1 MSELITSSDE
11 LIKLGVKL
19 KDYIKTAIDETSNDY
34 VEVSHNQTINIID
47 ALEYIRKYRN
57 ILLCIDEICKNRN
70 KY

>member
-19 KDYIKTAIDETSNDY
+19 KDYIKTAIDETSDDY

>member
-1 MSELITSSDE
+1 MSDLITSSDAV
-11 LIKLGVKL
+11 IKMNVKL

-34 VEVSHNQTINIID
+34 VNVSHDNTINIVD